1 MGDTKGL
8 VPDVPET
15 QYHADPALSQSQAK
29 VLLDCPARYRWQ
41 LDNPREDTQAFDI
54 GHAAHAKVL
63 GVGAEIEALDF
74 DSWRTK
80 AANEAATAAR
90 AAGRTPLLRKDADAV
105 DRMAEA
111 VLAHPTARAI
121 LEREG
126 DSELSAW
133 WQDAADDGR
142 TVNCR
147 ARFDRITTTLSE
159 QPALVDLKTTA
170 RSAAPGTFAK
180 AVVDY
185 GYDLQAAWYT
195 HGFEVITG
203 QPASFTFVVVEK
215 DAPHLVAVHTLDDY
229 FLERGERLR
238 REAINIYAACAAAD
252 EWPGWGDEIHL
263 LTPPRWAS

>member
-1 MGDTKGL
+1 MSGL
-8 VPDVPET
+8 VPGVPET
-15 QYHADPALSQSQAK
+15 TYHADPALSQSQAK

-41 LDNPREDTQAFDI
+41 LDNPREDTAYFDI
-54 GHAAHAKVL
+54 GHQAHAKVL
-63 GVGAEIEALDF
+63 GIGAPLLVVDLADKRSKAWKEA
-74 DSWRTK
+74 
-80 AANEAATAAR
+80 ETAAR
-90 AAGRTPLLRKDADAV
+90 EAGATPLLRKDADAV

-133 WQDAADDGR
+133 WQDVADDGYA
-142 TVNCR
+142 VNCR
-147 ARFDRITTTLSE
+147 ARFDRVTTTLSE

-203 QPASFTFVVVEK
+203 QPASFTLIAVEK

-238 REAINIYAACAAAD
+238 REAINTYAACAAAD
-252 EWPGWGDEIHL
+252 EWPAHGTEIHV